1 MGKALDMVGKRFGRL
16 VVLERA
22 GNAGPCA
29 AWRCRCDCGNEIV
42 TNGSCL
48 RRGQTRSCGCL
59 VEECVMDLTGQRFG
73 MLTVLERAGHKRNR
87 VAWRCRCD
95 CGKETIVCA
104 LDLRSGDVKSCGC
117 MKGSWIAKSKL
128 KHGMAGTRLYRVW
141 AGMKDRCLN
150 KNEKEYHNYGERGIK
165 VCDEWMEF
173 EPFQKWA
180 LANGYSDKLTIDRI
194 DVNGDYTPKNCRWAT
209 YKEQANNKRN
219 NRFVEFNGRRQTIA
233 QWAEEIGINWATLFE
248 RLSRHSVE
256 EALTVPS
263 KKSTIASELIGPTK

>member
-1 MGKALDMVGKRFGRL
+1 MGKTVDMVGKRFGRL

-59 VEECVMDLTGQRFG
+59 VEDRVMDLTGQRFG
-73 MLTVLERAGHKRNR
+73 MLTVIERAGHKRKR

-95 CGKETIVCA
+95 SGKEVIVCA
-104 LDLRSGDVKSCGC
+104 LDLRNGDTKSCGC
-117 MKGSWIAKSKL
+117 MKGSWIAESKL
-128 KHGMAGTRLYRVW
+128 KHGMSGSRLYHVW

-150 KNEKEYHNYGERGIK
+150 EKDVSYKNYGGRGIK
-165 VCDEWMEF
+165 LCNEWMDF
-173 EPFQKWA
+173 ETFQKWA

-194 DVNGDYTPKNCRWAT
+194 DVNGNYCPENCRWAT
-209 YKEQANNKRN
+209 WKEQANNKRN
-219 NRFVEFNGRRQTIA
+219 NHFIEFDGRRQTLS
-233 QWAEEIGINWATLFE
+233 QWAKEIGIDCTSLLE
-248 RLSRHSVE
+248 RLSKHPLE
-256 EALTVPS
+256 KALTMPS
-263 KKSTIASELIGPTK
+263 AKSASN

>member
-1 MGKALDMVGKRFGRL
+1 MGKTVDMVGKRFGRL

-59 VEECVMDLTGQRFG
+59 VEDRVMDLTGQRFG

-95 CGKETIVCA
+95 CGKEVIVCA
-104 LDLRSGDVKSCGC
+104 LDLRDGSKKSCGC
-117 MKGSWIAKSKL
+117 MKGAWIAKART
-128 KHGMAGTRLYRVW
+128 KHGMVGSRLYRIW
-141 AGMKDRCLN
+141 AGIKKRCLN
-150 KNEKEYHNYGERGIK
+150 KHDVEYHNYGGRGIS
-165 VCDEWMEF
+165 VCAEWMEF
-173 EPFQKWA
+173 EPFKKWA
-180 LANGYSDKLTIDRI
+180 WANGYADNLTIDRI
-194 DVNGDYTPKNCRWAT
+194 DVNGNYSPENCRWTT

-219 NRFVEFNGRRQTIA
+219 NRFVEYDGRRQTIA
-233 QWAEEIGINWATLFE
+233 QWAEEIGMDYNALLY
-248 RLSRHSVE
+248 RLTRFSIEKAFTMPRLRRTSVQ
-256 EALTVPS
+256 S
-263 KKSTIASELIGPTK
+263 